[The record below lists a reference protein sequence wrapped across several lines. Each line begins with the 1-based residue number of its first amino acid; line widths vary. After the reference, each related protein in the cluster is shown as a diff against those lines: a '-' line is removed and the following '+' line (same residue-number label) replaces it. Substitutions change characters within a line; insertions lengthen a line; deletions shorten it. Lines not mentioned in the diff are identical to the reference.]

1 MLKKI
6 DMGTLIE
13 LYVRVVLHSKVKKP
27 TVSAYERKYSLS
39 PRRSRVPVVDGK
51 QEDDPGDT

>member
-1 MLKKI
+1 
-6 DMGTLIE
+6 MGTLIE